1 MKSCLKRFLPI
12 LLLGF
17 MIPSVHFDAPPR
29 FDETGYLILAKSLTD
44 GRGYCEIDQPD
55 APEHAH
61 FPPGWPVVLSIA
73 WKIIPPGVISPTHTS
88 HMLSVIF
95 WLISTLLFIRWFRQ
109 VSPEFATPLGL
120 ALTFNWLWIR
130 VAGELRSESLFIALS
145 AIVFVMMN
153 VKKPSRPR
161 SHNALLG
168 MVIGLSILSRQVGV
182 ALGAAVFVEF
192 VCRKEPRKAMASVV
206 ISALFVLPWVVWQ
219 WSVGGGTQAELLAKD
234 GQSRGFIER
243 LADQSIFYT
252 RRLPDSLFGP
262 YIETVTVFMSSPAM
276 AFVATLIAAVFCIIC
291 IAGFIKLAKSPV
303 TRFSA
308 IYFGISLSILIVWP
322 FTEAGR
328 FLIPLIPILSL
339 AFANGLVVLCH
350 IFHDFGLAGFMTP
363 RGLIW
368 LIPGIAMLFGIHTWQ
383 KNIRTTPMML
393 DRDFDQACVWIAQQV
408 APTEVI
414 ASRHPGDVFWRSGHV
429 GVRWPEQSTIEEVVE
444 DLAQKNVGFLLVDRG
459 RFVGDNLPDW
469 LAPASLDRR
478 PDLFQPVLIEG
489 LKESQTKVWKV
500 LHEDRTK
507 PGSANQID

>member
-55 APEHAH
+55 APGHAH

-73 WKIIPPGVISPTHTS
+73 WKIIPAGLMSPTHTA
-88 HMLSVIF
+88 HTLSVTF
-95 WLISTLLFIRWFRQ
+95 WLISILLFIRWFRQ
-109 VSPEFATPLGL
+109 VSPEFAAPLGL

-153 VKKPSRPR
+153 PKKTSRPR

-182 ALGAAVFVEF
+182 ALAGAVFVEF

-262 YIETVTVFMSSPAM
+262 YIETATIFMSSPAM
-276 AFVATLIAAVFCIIC
+276 ALVATLIAAGFCMIC
-291 IAGFIKLAKSPV
+291 IAGFITLAKSPL

-339 AFANGLVVLCH
+339 AFTNGLVVLCRV
-350 IFHDFGLAGFMTP
+350 FHDFGVAGFMTP
-363 RGLIW
+363 GRLIW
-368 LIPGIAMLFGIHTWQ
+368 LIPGISMVFGIHTWQ
-383 KNIRTTPMML
+383 KNVRTSPMML

-408 APTEVI
+408 ALTEVI
-414 ASRHPGDVFWRSGHV
+414 ASRHPGDVYWRSGHV
-429 GVRWPEQSTIEEVVE
+429 GVTWPEQSTTEEVAE
-444 DLAQKNVGFLLVDRG
+444 ALAQKNVGFLLVDRG

-469 LAPASLDRR
+469 LAPASLNRR

-500 LHEDRTK
+500 LREDRSK
-507 PGSANQID
+507 PGSANHID